1 MQLLDL
7 DWSLPVSHGV
17 AVCSFVGPA
26 SLAPLL
32 AAISHKIS
40 RLSLGGKRC
49 TATLLSPSLYMY
61 VCLALP
67 SPCMYLFSNFVFSK
81 FPQIPVFSCL
91 LPRLE
96 LAIQSLV
103 NILLKNIYSYCA
115 KLQRLFKNP
124 FIHYLASV
132 HTPALCGTCSLETG
146 ALINHVHWNQHL
158 ALWVCVFA
166 SFSNILLNCTP
177 FTIFYKNLIRKK
189 FHMIQ
194 DGTMI
199 FHNY

>member
-7 DWSLPVSHGV
+7 DWSLPVSHGM

-61 VCLALP
+61 VVCLALP
-67 SPCMYLFSNFVFSK
+67 SPCMFLFSSFVFSK

-103 NILLKNIYSYCA
+103 NIWFKNIYSYCA
-115 KLQRLFKNP
+115 KLQRD
-124 FIHYLASV
+124 
-132 HTPALCGTCSLETG
+132 SLKT
-146 ALINHVHWNQHL
+146 H
-158 ALWVCVFA
+158 
-166 SFSNILLNCTP
+166 SY
-177 FTIFYKNLIRKK
+177 TIFSSVRKNICFEWDANLRNETFVI
-189 FHMIQ
+189 
-194 DGTMI
+194 
-199 FHNY
+199 